1 MHIFKKTISFMIFS
15 AFYVTITCESYSIGS
30 FFETSKRISS
40 NDYYPLIT
48 QQNQNDFS
56 YSPNIDHP
64 GTNVEVELYQSFP
77 HYDQTRA
84 DEYLEVNETFSKK
97 HGLSKLVS
105 NQLCT
110 CTERNYPDGVN
121 EIIDTLNY
129 LRKNEKIRDP
139 SLKKNGIRFVG
150 IKALHIAKKR
160 VTGRIDKNNYH
171 EIINILA
178 HHSVVLGGKQG
189 PKKWN

>member
-1 MHIFKKTISFMIFS
+1 MVFS
-15 AFYVTITCESYSIGS
+15 AVHVATTYESYAIDS
-30 FFETSKRISS
+30 FFETYKRIFS

-48 QQNQNDFS
+48 QQNQNNFS
-56 YSPNIDHP
+56 YSSNKEHP
-64 GTNVEVELYQSFP
+64 GTNPEVELYQSFP

-110 CTERNYPDGVN
+110 CAERNYPDGVN

-160 VTGRIDKNNYH
+160 VNGRIDKNNYH
-171 EIINILA
+171 EIIDIFA
-178 HHSVVLGGKQG
+178 HHGVVLGGKQG
-189 PKKWN
+189 PEKRN